1 MRIGEVDGLEYL
13 IIRKIE
19 NRKVFWKF
27 GFFKVCEFEIWN
39 CKVGHLEIARFKIL
53 KTWRLESLNIA
64 KHENVEVIESYGTL
78 RFDGLKMINFEV
90 WRFENLIRVKSFR
103 LKSIARLFFFVIL
116 LQVEIFTLFPTSFS
130 YYFTQSLDFI
140 ALAWKV

>member
-19 NRKVFWKF
+19 NREVFWKF
-27 GFFKVCEFEIWN
+27 GFFKVWEFEIWN
-39 CKVGHLEIARFKIL
+39 CKIL
-53 KTWRLESLNIA
+53 NTWRLESLNIA
-64 KHENVEVIESYGTL
+64 KHENVEIIESYGTL

-90 WRFENLIRVKSFR
+90 WRFKNLIRVKSFR